1 MVDSVYF
8 NPFTGKVLTAE
19 EIQKLDE
26 NRDGIVSSDELNKNM
41 SWLAPEQDTEGEVQI
56 DETSEN
62 NNPAQSHQ
70 LDDRG
75 NDIYNEAL
83 NNGAQSSAD
92 NREELEQYLTEI
104 ESRYIQR
111 VLDESNMQGTA
122 EESGI
127 ITYLKNQKTEFLNEY
142 FQAHPKGPYD
152 MEEVAASYIKTM
164 DTAFAQRQQDAEKFS
179 QSIENM
185 KDSSANFEN
194 LFSAANIAGDDM
206 DAEKFQALKDQ
217 TVDYILGQM
226 MNGEIDEDFL
236 SAINPKFQDN
246 INYINAANAIK
257 TMQNQSDPAKKQ
269 EYLEKAKEE
278 IAKLIGMQNVDGSSA
293 LVNAINSK

>member
-142 FQAHPKGPYD
+142 FQDHPKGPYD

-206 DAEKFQALKDQ
+206 DAEEFQALKDQ